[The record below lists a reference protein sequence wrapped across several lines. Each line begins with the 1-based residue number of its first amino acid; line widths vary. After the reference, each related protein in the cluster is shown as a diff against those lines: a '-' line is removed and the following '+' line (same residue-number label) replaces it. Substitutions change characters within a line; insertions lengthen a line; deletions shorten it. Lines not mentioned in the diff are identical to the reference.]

1 MTTSV
6 SSLRSETGADAPR
19 WNAEAARVLRETCRL
34 YGPDLARNLSWWKR
48 VREKGERFGV
58 RDEDIA
64 AAIRGLSRIV
74 RVHPPWW
81 PCRMFKRANAA
92 LWLEAMS
99 AGRKLE
105 ARGPRPIG
113 AILRELEREAR

>member
-1 MTTSV
+1 MY
-6 SSLRSETGADAPR
+6 GA
-19 WNAEAARVLRETCRL
+19 
-34 YGPDLARNLSWWKR
+34 DLARNLAWWKR

-105 ARGPRPIG
+105 RREPTQ
-113 AILRELEREAR
+113 LREIFRALAREER